1 MNKNTVLQIQIT
13 IKKIVFF
20 ALRNFFRVLHKNDFH
35 MGHAKH
41 LLNCHFFF
49 FNLTGLGMFSFFKYN
64 YRTHD
69 PVSKRKKQNM
79 SSHPSRH
86 AIK

>member
-1 MNKNTVLQIQIT
+1 
-13 IKKIVFF
+13 
-20 ALRNFFRVLHKNDFH
+20 